1 MMIRT
6 FVCIEFP
13 EAERERIAEVAAT
26 LRDHRAR
33 VSWTASQNVHVTLS
47 FLGDADETRVPDIA
61 GAVERAVAGVAP
73 FRLRIEGTGGFP
85 TLARPRILW
94 AGLDGETAAL
104 VGLQARIARELVAIG
119 WPLDERP
126 FKAHVTIGR
135 VKNEREPAV
144 RACAEELERME
155 LHGDEFEV
163 AEVVLM
169 RSDLDPRGV
178 RYTPLARVRLVAS
191 V

>member
-1 MMIRT
+1 MTIRT

-26 LRDHRAR
+26 LREHRAR
-33 VSWTASQNVHVTLS
+33 VSWTAPQNVHVTLS
-47 FLGDADETRVPDIA
+47 FLGDVDESRVPEIV
-61 GAVERAVAGVAP
+61 GAVERAAAGVDP
-73 FRLRIEGTGGFP
+73 FRLRIDGTGGFP

-94 AGLDGETAAL
+94 AGLAGATQAL
-104 VGLQARIARELVAIG
+104 AKLQARVARELESIG
-119 WPLDERP
+119 LPLDERP

-135 VKNEREPAV
+135 AKNEREPAV
-144 RACAEELERME
+144 RACAAELEGME
-155 LHGDEFEV
+155 LRGDEFEV